1 MNGRSNRLNHPLYV
15 RGRFAALAASLA
27 IALAAPGPAAAGK
40 SAEKGA
46 KPLAVYISADMEGI
60 AGVVTA
66 DQLGPEG
73 FEYERA
79 RHFMTDEV
87 LAAVRGSKAAG
98 ATRILVADSHGN
110 GESLLID
117 QFPGDVQVIRS
128 WPRHGG
134 MMAGLD
140 GSFAAAVLIGYHAS
154 ASSSG
159 GVRAHT
165 ISSATFTR
173 VAMNGR
179 DVSEGEIAAAQAGAA
194 GVPVVFMS
202 GDDIATAELR
212 SRIGNIVTVETKKAL
227 SFHSAETLAPAESA
241 ARIEAAVRTAVARR
255 NEIKPYFLQTPV
267 TVELSYKNYAAA
279 EIFSYLPGM
288 ERVGS
293 RTVRYVSKNI
303 TEAVDVI
310 MVAESYQPTVAP

>member
-1 MNGRSNRLNHPLYV
+1 MNNTT
-15 RGRFAALAASLA
+15 ALAVGFALVLGISGP
-27 IALAAPGPAAAGK
+27 ALAQKPAAA
-40 SAEKGA
+40 A
-46 KPLAVYISADMEGI
+46 LAVYISVDMEGV

-66 DQLGPEG
+66 DQLMPQG
-73 FEYERA
+73 FEYERF
-79 RHFMTDEV
+79 RHFMTNEV
-87 LAAVRGSKAAG
+87 LAAVRAAKVAG

-117 QFPGDVQVIRS
+117 EFPRDVHIIRS

-140 GSFAAAVLIGYHAS
+140 STFNAAIMIGYHAS
-154 ASSSG
+154 ASSTA

-173 VAMNGR
+173 IAINGQ
-179 DVSEGEIAAAQAGAA
+179 DVSEGEIAAAQAGAM

-202 GDDIATAELR
+202 GDNVATAELR
-212 SRIGNIVTVETKKAL
+212 DRIGNIVTVETKRAL
-227 SFHSAETLAPAESA
+227 SFHSAETITPAESD
-241 ARIEAAVRTAVARR
+241 ARIEAGVRSALSHVH
-255 NEIKPYFLQTPV
+255 EFKPYVVTTPV
-267 TVELSYKNYAAA
+267 TLEMSYKNYAAA

-293 RTVRYVSKNI
+293 RTVKYVARNI
-303 TEAVDVI
+303 AEAVDVI
-310 MVAESYQPTVAP
+310 MVAESYQPDVSP